1 MIVPVKDDIKEQ
13 VNEKGEDMIQTERLI
28 LRPYRDH
35 DQEDMIRILTNETI
49 KENFVLPDFRTQ
61 EEVIQLFKKIQEWSY
76 SNDHYEVGIYL
87 EEKLIGFINDV
98 MMDQNQIELGFVIH
112 PDYHNHGYATE
123 ALLAVIDDLF
133 EKGYQEVM
141 AGAFVEN
148 KASIH
153 VMEKCKMKRINKEED
168 IYCQKQWKHCVYYS
182 ICKDKK

>member
-1 MIVPVKDDIKEQ
+1 MSKI
-13 VNEKGEDMIQTERLI
+13 
-28 LRPYRDH
+28 
-35 DQEDMIRILTNETI
+35 
-49 KENFVLPDFRTQ
+49 
-61 EEVIQLFKKIQEWSY
+61 FKAVTTVVT
-76 SNDHYEVGIYL
+76 VGVVAVVGKVVY
-87 EEKLIGFINDV
+87 DV
-98 MMDQNQIELGFVIH
+98 MMDKSQIELGYVIH

-153 VMEKCKMKRINKEED
+153 VMEKCKMKRIDKEED

-182 ICKDKK
+182 ICKDKM